1 MTREQF
7 DAAHSNP
14 SELEELGFSATPFV
28 ISYYTRDLQANRRF
42 YGDFLGIPLQS
53 HPGLEDAF
61 FLCGTESVR
70 MQILLPPDGLGQAE
84 ESTSTGLVLLGVQT
98 SDELMAIRRRAS
110 DLGIPDHTDDQ
121 PELPRVARFLDP
133 DGRVVI
139 VQLFDPS
146 QRFHD

>member
-1 MTREQF
+1 MSREQS
-7 DAAHSNP
+7 DGAHSNP
-14 SELEELGFSATPFV
+14 PWLEELGFSATPFV
-28 ISYYTRDLQANRRF
+28 ISYYTRDVQANRRF
-42 YGDFLGIPLQS
+42 YGDFLGIPLHS

-70 MQILLPPDGLGQAE
+70 MQILLPPEGLGRAE
-84 ESTSTGLVLLGVQT
+84 EAISTGLVLLGVQT
-98 SDELMAIRRRAS
+98 NDELIAIRRRA
-110 DLGIPDHTDDQ
+110 DELGIPDHTDDETQ
-121 PELPRVARFLDP
+121 LPPAARFLDP